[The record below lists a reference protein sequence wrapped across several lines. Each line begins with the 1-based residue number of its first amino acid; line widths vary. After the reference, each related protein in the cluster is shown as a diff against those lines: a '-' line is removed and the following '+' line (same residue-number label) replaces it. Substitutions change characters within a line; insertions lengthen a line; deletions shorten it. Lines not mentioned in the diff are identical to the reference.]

1 MRSLA
6 TWKPVINLFDIH
18 SEMNH
23 VFDNVF
29 GGTLHRAETRRWDWA
44 PAVDISEVGD
54 NVEIRAEIP
63 GVSEED
69 VHVSVTDDV
78 LTLRGEKKQDSSED
92 RGSFHRVERSYGSFQ
107 RTFTLPKDLQTEN
120 ITATFKNGVLTVSIP
135 KAEKAKPKEIEIIT
149 E

>member
-6 TWKPVINLFDIH
+6 TWKPMRSLFDIQ
-18 SEMNH
+18 SEMNY
-23 VFDNVF
+23 VFGNVF
-29 GGTLHRAETRRWDWA
+29 GGTLHRAETRPRDWA

-54 NVEIRAEIP
+54 NVEVRAEIP

-69 VHVSVTDDV
+69 VHVSVTDHV
-78 LTLRGEKKQDSSED
+78 LTLRGEKKQDSSEE
-92 RGSFHRVERSYGSFQ
+92 RGSYYRVERDYGSFQ
-107 RTFTLPKDLQTEN
+107 RTFALPKDFQTEN

-135 KAEKAKPKEIEIIT
+135 KAEEAKPKEIEIIT